1 MSFPDL
7 PSTFAPARSTPE
19 HGAQVRQRRVSRRG
33 TSRARLSRRTAT
45 APAAPIPQRSSLS
58 PTPRALLTAS
68 RPPHVRALPQET
80 PLWRKGWVPAGASEA
95 TPLCNACGLLC
106 APRPPRVP
114 ARTPRFF
121 SFVKFKKRSAV
132 LLQLSSLPRFGSPFS
147 KKESAPRR
155 PPRKPRAPP
164 FNPTVPSLRSLR
176 SRGLT
181 PFPTRTTVAGTSA
194 AGSARGAR
202 PSTASARRRTTKRR
216 SARQDPAPNSGSGA
230 TGATAGRTS
239 RASSQ
244 TTPRVSERDARC
256 RSRRRLRFVFR
267 ATSHLAIASITRS
280 LSIKRRKIRKR

>member
-1 MSFPDL
+1 M
-7 PSTFAPARSTPE
+7 
-19 HGAQVRQRRVSRRG
+19 
-33 TSRARLSRRTAT
+33 
-45 APAAPIPQRSSLS
+45 
-58 PTPRALLTAS
+58 
-68 RPPHVRALPQET
+68 
-80 PLWRKGWVPAGASEA
+80 WRKGWVPAGASEA

-132 LLQLSSLPRFGSPFS
+132 LLQLSSLPGFGSDVFE
-147 KKESAPRR
+147 KRKRSATTAAETA
-155 PPRKPRAPP
+155 RAAVQPDRSL
-164 FNPTVPSLRSLR
+164 PSLRR

-181 PFPTRTTVAGTSA
+181 PFPTRTTLAGTSA

-230 TGATAGRTS
+230 TVATAGRTS
-239 RASSQ
+239 RASSP
-244 TTPRVSERDARC
+244 TTPRVSEWDARC

-267 ATSHLAIASITRS
+267 ATSHLTRVSITRS